1 MNIEFTETAY
11 SQLMDWVLTDKKMVK
26 KINELI
32 RDIQRSGISDGLG
45 KPEALKYLNAWS
57 RRITQEHRLVYRVEE
72 DRLLILACRGH
83 YENF

>member
-32 RDIQRSGISDGLG
+32 RDIQRSGISEGLG

-57 RRITQEHRLVYRVEE
+57 RRITQEHRLVYRVEA

>member
-32 RDIQRSGISDGLG
+32 RDIQRSGISEGLG
-45 KPEALKYLNAWS
+45 KPEALKYQNAWS
-57 RRITQEHRLVYRVEE
+57 RRITQEHRLVYRVEA

>member
-83 YENF
+83 YE

>member
-11 SQLMDWVLTDKKMVK
+11 SQLMDWVQTDKKMVK

-32 RDIQRSGISDGLG
+32 RDIQRSGISEGLG

-57 RRITQEHRLVYRVEE
+57 RRITQEHRLVYRVE
-72 DRLLILACRGH
+72 DARLLILACRGH

>member
-32 RDIQRSGISDGLG
+32 RDIQRSGISEGLG

-57 RRITQEHRLVYRVEE
+57 RRITQEHRLVYRVEA

-83 YENF
+83 YE